1 MKLKLLISTA
11 VAAAALAVAGC
22 GGGGAGGSGA
32 DPASVAP
39 AGTPVYVEIAVQPEG
54 EMSSNIDALAKNI
67 AGVDNVGE
75 LIVTELEKSANDSGE
90 PVDFA
95 KEIEPWLGEKGGIFL
110 PHYDGGSFNGYG
122 VAVQTTDAG
131 AAQEFIDKH
140 VGTSGSPA
148 KDGSFEGV
156 DYEVETDNGQT
167 IGMIGDL
174 LVFSQDEKSFKEAI
188 EASGGESLAEQEAFT
203 DTIDTA
209 SGDSVAKVFVDI
221 GGLIKQAG
229 SQIDAET
236 ELFLEASGIEPKNAT
251 AVASLLPGSDQVE
264 IDLASN
270 VGSKPPSGDA
280 SKLLGSLPGGSFA
293 AFSSAD
299 FGSRFA
305 EAITRLDA
313 EGIPGSLEPGELETA
328 LGALGIDI
336 KKLGASI
343 GEVGVFAQGNTKK
356 NLTGALVLNTAGSK
370 EATETVAQVGKLL
383 RVTGTPGVTAISGKA
398 SGFSVRSPSL
408 GQQPLVV
415 AAEGDRIA
423 ISYGLAA
430 SAQALTAGEGAT
442 LAKDPAYEEAV
453 AALGDTPI
461 TGFLD
466 GPAALQFFTD
476 VAASSDQSEG
486 FEEAKPYLE
495 KIAFIAFGAGSE
507 GELSTARVIVGFS
520 E

>member
-1 MKLKLLISTA
+1 MKLKLLIPTA

-22 GGGGAGGSGA
+22 GGGGSDSGA

-39 AGTPVYVEIAVQPEG
+39 AGTPVYVEIAVQPDSET
-54 EMSSNIDALAKNI
+54 SSNIDALAKNI

-75 LIVTELEKSANDSGE
+75 LIVTELEKTANDSGE

-95 KEIEPWLGEKGGIFL
+95 KEIEPWLGEEGGIFL
-110 PHYDGGSFNGYG
+110 PRYDGDDFNGYG
-122 VAVQTTDAG
+122 VAVQTTDAD
-131 AAQEFIDKH
+131 AAAEFIDEKA
-140 VGTSGSPA
+140 GSADGEA
-148 KDGSFEGV
+148 KDGSYEGV
-156 DYEVETDNGQT
+156 DYKVETDDGET
-167 IGMIGDL
+167 VGMIGDL
-174 LVFSQDEKSFKEAI
+174 LVFSENEKTFKEAI
-188 EASGGESLAEQEAFT
+188 EASGGESLADQEAFT
-203 DTIDTA
+203 DAIDTA
-209 SGDSVAKVFVDI
+209 SSESFAKIFVDI
-221 GGLIKQAG
+221 GGLIEQAG
-229 SQIDAET
+229 NQIDAET
-236 ELFLEASGIEPKNAT
+236 ELFLEAAGIEPKNAT
-251 AVASLLPGSDQVE
+251 AVASLLPGSDRVE
-264 IDLASN
+264 VDFASN

-299 FGSRFA
+299 FGTRFA
-305 EAITRLDA
+305 EAISRLGA

-343 GEVGVFAQGNTKK
+343 GEVGVFAQGNTEK

-383 RVTGTPGVTAISGKA
+383 RLTGTPGVSAISGNA
-398 SGFSVRSPSL
+398 SGFSVRSPDL
-408 GQQPLVV
+408 GRQPLVV

-476 VAASSDQSEG
+476 VSANSEQSEG

-495 KIAFIAFGAGSE
+495 KIAFAAIGAGSE